1 MMYDDARMS
10 GYYQPTVSLWP
21 ESGHWK
27 MEPTSPPSPPPPV
40 PSSPFVDLDTDSWF
54 AQDGG
59 GLAATNVHNQ
69 QNSSNLLEQQQHH
82 HYYAAACESPDLI
95 VPDTSAANYGGGG
108 DVTQKFHL
116 DDVIAKPAT
125 RGEAAQKLLNDL
137 DEWIK
142 EEPFSDWYEEK
153 IDLPI
158 FEELETV
165 QPTPALATA
174 PLITRR
180 SDVPA
185 LLCHN
190 TKMASAGVQQHYA
203 KMASPGGVQY
213 AKMAAAATPIPVA
226 LIGGG
231 GGAAPQPSLMQEFDF
246 VLSHH
251 HQEQNMLTPPES
263 PERVGAVEG
272 AGMTMLQNM
281 PTEELD
287 ELVRIR
293 VESLVEGGED
303 SQCSSYSPSA
313 GDEECFSSSGSEGGR
328 SPSPSLEDSSCGS
341 DPEWS
346 PHSSAT
352 KSDAKQTAAG
362 GPAATQSKRRRQS
375 GAGKP
380 YQRPPPEEK
389 RQRKKEQNKNA
400 ATRYRLK
407 KKAEI
412 EEILGEERG
421 LIDRNQQLKTDVG
434 ELQREIKYLKSLMRE
449 MLRRKKVI
457 K

>member
-1 MMYDDARMS
+1 MMYDDLAPYS
-10 GYYQPTVSLWP
+10 QPPMALWADN
-21 ESGHWK
+21 GAWK
-27 MEPTSPPSPPPPV
+27 MEPPSPPSPPPV

-54 AQDGG
+54 QDGG
-59 GLAATNVHNQ
+59 AANVHNQ
-69 QNSSNLLEQQQHH
+69 
-82 HYYAAACESPDLI
+82 HYTQYAACQSPDLI
-95 VPDTSAANYGGGG
+95 VPEPQVPGY
-108 DVTQKFHL
+108 DVTAGQS
-116 DDVIAKPAT
+116 DVPVCDVTAGQPDKPAT
-125 RGEAAQKLLNDL
+125 RAEAAQKLLNDL

-165 QPTPALATA
+165 QPPPPA
-174 PLITRR
+174 PLLQPTPLIARR
-180 SDVPA
+180 CDVPA
-185 LLCHN
+185 YPKMAVPTGVHLPYPTKMSSATPVYPKMAAPVYPKMVTPVYP
-190 TKMASAGVQQHYA
+190 TKMA
-203 KMASPGGVQY
+203 
-213 AKMAAAATPIPVA
+213 ATVA
-226 LIGGG
+226 LIGGQ
-231 GGAAPQPSLMQEFDF
+231 PQQQQHPSLIQEFDF

-251 HQEQNMLTPPES
+251 NHHQEQMLTPPES
-263 PERVGAVEG
+263 PTEVRQAE
-272 AGMTMLQNM
+272 TMLQDM

-293 VESLVEGGED
+293 VESLVEGGDD
-303 SQCSSYSPSA
+303 SCSSYSPERE
-313 GDEECFSSSGSEGGR
+313 GEECSMSSEGEGEGCGSHSPAPSSSM
-328 SPSPSLEDSSCGS
+328 EDSGYD

-346 PHSSAT
+346 P
-352 KSDAKQTAAG
+352 QTNAG
-362 GPAATQSKRRRQS
+362 CGPTASQSKRSRRQS
-375 GAGKP
+375 DKKP
-380 YQRPPPEEK
+380 YSRPPPEEK

-412 EEILGEERG
+412 EEILGEERE
-421 LIDRNQQLKTDVG
+421 LMDKNQQLKTDVG